1 MIGTI
6 LRFLFLFC
14 GGTLGCAITAFGV
27 FYLAWVMSRPGTTHM
42 RGNGWER

>member
-14 GGTLGCAITAFGV
+14 GGTLACVLAALGV
-27 FYLAWVMSRPGTTHM
+27 LYFAWVMSR
-42 RGNGWER
+42 RDNGWER

>member
-27 FYLAWVMSRPGTTHM
+27 FYLAWVMSRTGTTPYE
-42 RGNGWER
+42 G